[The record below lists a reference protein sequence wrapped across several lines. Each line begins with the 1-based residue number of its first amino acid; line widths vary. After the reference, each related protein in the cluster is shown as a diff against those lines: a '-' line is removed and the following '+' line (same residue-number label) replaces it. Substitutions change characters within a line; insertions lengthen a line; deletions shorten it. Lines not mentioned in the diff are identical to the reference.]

1 MTYKN
6 DSMQLD
12 THLPVKEV
20 MRSRVNTID
29 HMATVAQAA
38 SLMCSHDA
46 SGSCIVLCDRIP
58 LGIVTEQDINC
69 KVVARDKK
77 PGSILVKEIMT
88 TPLITLHGDKTVEE
102 AARLMTQKQVRRLPL
117 VDDHGIVIGI
127 VTVRDIVAVATTIN
141 ELMENLIEINR
152 NDEGQFGMCSKCGK
166 MTDQLLN
173 ADNMLLCPSCYE
185 EEKI

>member
-6 DSMQLD
+6 DSMQLE

-20 MRSRVNTID
+20 MRSHVNTID
-29 HMATVAQAA
+29 DNATVAEAA
-38 SLMCSHDA
+38 LRMCSKEP
-46 SGSCIVLCDRIP
+46 SGSCIVLRDSIP
-58 LGIVTEQDINC
+58 VGIVTEQDINC

-77 PGSILVKEIMT
+77 PGKVLVKEIMT

-102 AARLMTQKQVRRLPL
+102 AARLMTQKRVRRLPL
-117 VDDHGIVIGI
+117 VDDHGEVIGI

-152 NDEGQFGMCSKCGK
+152 SGEGEFGMCSRCGK
-166 MTDQLLN
+166 MTDQLRN
-173 ADNMLLCPSCYE
+173 ADSQLLCPACYE
-185 EEKI
+185 EERL

>member
-12 THLPVKEV
+12 MHLPIKEV
-20 MRSRVNTID
+20 MRSPVKTID
-29 HMATVAQAA
+29 HMATVAEAA
-38 SLMCSHDA
+38 SRMCRKEA
-46 SGSCIVLCDRIP
+46 SGSCIVLCDTIP

-77 PGSILVKEIMT
+77 PGNVLVRDIMT
-88 TPLITLHGDKTVEE
+88 TPLITLHGDKTIED
-102 AARLMTQKQVRRLPL
+102 AARLMTQKRVRRLPL
-117 VDDHGIVIGI
+117 VDDYGIVIGI

-152 NDEGQFGMCSKCGK
+152 SDEGQFGMCSKCGK

-173 ADNMLLCPSCYE
+173 ADNMLLCPSCYD